1 MRSFKDLDVWKK
13 CRQLRQE
20 IWIVVK
26 TFPAEEKF
34 RLCDQMI
41 RSSRSPS
48 TQIAEGYGR
57 YHFQENVQF
66 CRIAR
71 GSLYEVLDHLTVSLD
86 SQYITSEKHDNI
98 EALTNE
104 CIRLINGYINYLVKA
119 KNISIEGKVDE
130 EYQDYETGQSVNPEN
145 LKSPH

>member
-1 MRSFKDLDVWKK
+1 MRTFKDLEVWKK

-20 IWIVVK
+20 IWNLVK

-34 RLCDQMI
+34 RLSDQMI

-57 YHFQENVQF
+57 YHYQENVQF

-71 GSLYEVLDHLTVSLD
+71 GSLYEVLDHLSVCLD
-86 SQYITSEKHDNI
+86 SEYITSEKHDSLESLI
-98 EALTNE
+98 YES
-104 CIRLINGYINYLVKA
+104 IRLLNGYINYLINS
-119 KNISIEGKVDE
+119 KNESKNGEVND
-130 EYQDYETGQSVNPEN
+130 DYPNYDAS
-145 LKSPH
+145 

>member
-1 MRSFKDLDVWKK
+1 MRTFKDLEVWKK

-20 IWIVVK
+20 IWLLVK
-26 TFPAEEKF
+26 TFPADEKY
-34 RLCDQMI
+34 RLSDQMI

-71 GSLYEVLDHLTVSLD
+71 GSLYEIIDHLSVCLD
-86 SQYITSEKHDNI
+86 SQYITSEKHDAVEN
-98 EALTNE
+98 LTFE
-104 CIRLINGYINYLVKA
+104 CIRLLNGYINYLIKS
-119 KNISIEGKVDE
+119 KNESNNGEVNDN
-130 EYQDYETGQSVNPEN
+130 YQNYETG
-145 LKSPH
+145 

>member
-1 MRSFKDLDVWKK
+1 MRSFKDLEVWKK

-26 TFPAEEKF
+26 SFPTEEKY

-66 CRIAR
+66 CRIGR
-71 GSLYEVLDHLTVSLD
+71 GSLYEILDHLSVSLD
-86 SQYITSEKHDNI
+86 SEYITVEKHDHL

-104 CIRLINGYINYLVKA
+104 CIRLINGYINYLIKA
-119 KNISIEGKVDE
+119 KQSSENGEVNDD
-130 EYQDYETGQSVNPEN
+130 YQDYGTS
-145 LKSPH
+145 

>member
-1 MRSFKDLDVWKK
+1 MRTFKDLEVWKK

-20 IWIVVK
+20 IWILVK
-26 TFPAEEKF
+26 TFPADEKY
-34 RLCDQMI
+34 RLSDQMI

-71 GSLYEVLDHLTVSLD
+71 GSLYEVLDHLSVCLD
-86 SQYITSEKHDNI
+86 SQYITIEKHDAI
-98 EALTNE
+98 ENLIYE
-104 CIRLINGYINYLVKA
+104 CIRLLNGYINYLIKSRNES
-119 KNISIEGKVDE
+119 KNGEVND
-130 EYQDYETGQSVNPEN
+130 EYQNYETG
-145 LKSPH
+145 

>member
-1 MRSFKDLDVWKK
+1 MRTFKDLEVWKK

-20 IWIVVK
+20 IWILVK
-26 TFPAEEKF
+26 SLPTDEKY
-34 RLCDQMI
+34 RLTDQMI

-71 GSLYEVLDHLTVSLD
+71 GSLYEVLDHLSVCID
-86 SQYITSEKHDNI
+86 SEYISSEKHDAI
-98 EALTNE
+98 ENLTFE
-104 CIRLINGYINYLVKA
+104 CIRLLNGYINYLIKS
-119 KNISIEGKVDE
+119 KNESKTGEVNE
-130 EYQDYETGQSVNPEN
+130 EYQNYDMS
-145 LKSPH
+145 

>member
-1 MRSFKDLDVWKK
+1 MRNFKDLEVWKK

-20 IWIVVK
+20 IWILVK
-26 TFPAEEKF
+26 VFPSEEKY
-34 RLCDQMI
+34 RLSDQLI

-71 GSLYEVLDHLTVSLD
+71 GSLYEIIDHLSVCPD
-86 SQYITSEKHDNI
+86 SQYITSENHD
-98 EALTNE
+98 ALENLTYE
-104 CIRLINGYINYLVKA
+104 CIRLLNGYINYLIKT
-119 KNISIEGKVDE
+119 KNESRNGEEND
-130 EYQDYETGQSVNPEN
+130 EYQNYESG
-145 LKSPH
+145 

>member
-1 MRSFKDLDVWKK
+1 MRSFKDLEVWKK

-20 IWIVVK
+20 VWIVVK
-26 TFPAEEKF
+26 SFPPEEKY

-57 YHFQENVQF
+57 YHFQENIQF
-66 CRIAR
+66 CRIGR
-71 GSLYEVLDHLTVSLD
+71 GSLYEILDHLSVSLD
-86 SQYITSEKHDNI
+86 SEYITSEKHDYF

-119 KNISIEGKVDE
+119 KQSIENGEVNDV
-130 EYQDYETGQSVNPEN
+130 YQHYGTG
-145 LKSPH
+145 

>member
-1 MRSFKDLDVWKK
+1 MRTFKDLEVWKK

-20 IWIVVK
+20 IWLLVK
-26 TFPAEEKF
+26 EFPPEEKY
-34 RLCDQMI
+34 RLSDQMI

-71 GSLYEVLDHLTVSLD
+71 GSLYEVLDHLSICLD
-86 SQYITSEKHDNI
+86 SEYITAKKKDTI
-98 EALTNE
+98 ENLTYE
-104 CIRLINGYINYLVKA
+104 CIRLLNGYINYLVKS
-119 KNISIEGKVDE
+119 KNESKNGEVND
-130 EYQDYETGQSVNPEN
+130 EYQNYETG
-145 LKSPH
+145 

>member
-1 MRSFKDLDVWKK
+1 MRSFKDLEVWKK

-26 TFPAEEKF
+26 SFPTEEKY

-57 YHFQENVQF
+57 YHFQENIQF
-66 CRIAR
+66 CRIGR
-71 GSLYEVLDHLTVSLD
+71 GSLYEILDHLSVSLD
-86 SQYITSEKHDNI
+86 SEYLTAENHDHL

-104 CIRLINGYINYLVKA
+104 CIRLINGYINYLIKA
-119 KNISIEGKVDE
+119 KQSSENGEVNDDYQ
-130 EYQDYETGQSVNPEN
+130 EYSTG
-145 LKSPH
+145 

>member
-1 MRSFKDLDVWKK
+1 MRTFKDLEVWKK

-20 IWIVVK
+20 IWHLVK
-26 TFPAEEKF
+26 EFPPEEKY
-34 RLCDQMI
+34 RLSDQMI

-71 GSLYEVLDHLTVSLD
+71 GSLYEVLDHLSICLD
-86 SQYITSEKHDNI
+86 SEYITAEKHDTI
-98 EALTNE
+98 ENLTYE
-104 CIRLINGYINYLVKA
+104 CIRLLNGYINYLIKS
-119 KNISIEGKVDE
+119 KNESKMEK
-130 EYQDYETGQSVNPEN
+130 
-145 LKSPH
+145 

>member
-1 MRSFKDLDVWKK
+1 MRTFKDLEVWKK

-20 IWIVVK
+20 IWILVK
-26 TFPAEEKF
+26 TFPADEKF
-34 RLCDQMI
+34 RLSDQMV

-71 GSLYEVLDHLTVSLD
+71 GSLYEVLDHLSVCLD
-86 SQYITSEKHDNI
+86 SQYITNEKHD
-98 EALTNE
+98 ALENLIYE
-104 CIRLINGYINYLVKA
+104 CIRLLNGYINYLIKT
-119 KNISIEGKVDE
+119 KNESKNGEVND
-130 EYQDYETGQSVNPEN
+130 EYQNYETG
-145 LKSPH
+145 

>member
-1 MRSFKDLDVWKK
+1 MRTFKDLEVWKK

-20 IWIVVK
+20 IWLLVK
-26 TFPAEEKF
+26 TFPADEKY
-34 RLCDQMI
+34 RLSDQMI

-71 GSLYEVLDHLTVSLD
+71 GSLYEIIDHLSVCLD
-86 SQYITSEKHDNI
+86 SQYITSEKHDAVEN
-98 EALTNE
+98 LTFE
-104 CIRLINGYINYLVKA
+104 CIRLLNGYINYLINS
-119 KNISIEGKVDE
+119 KNESKNGEVNDK
-130 EYQDYETGQSVNPEN
+130 YQNYETD
-145 LKSPH
+145 

>member
-1 MRSFKDLDVWKK
+1 MRTFKDLEVWKK

-20 IWIVVK
+20 IWKLVK

-34 RLCDQMI
+34 RLSDQMI

-57 YHFQENVQF
+57 YHYQENVQF

-71 GSLYEVLDHLTVSLD
+71 GSLYEVLDHLSVCLD
-86 SQYITSEKHDNI
+86 SEYIISEKHDSLESLI
-98 EALTNE
+98 YE
-104 CIRLINGYINYLVKA
+104 CIRLLNGYIKYLIKSKNESKNGEVNDESQNYDA
-119 KNISIEGKVDE
+119 S
-130 EYQDYETGQSVNPEN
+130 
-145 LKSPH
+145 

>member
-1 MRSFKDLDVWKK
+1 MRTFKDLEVWKK

-20 IWIVVK
+20 IWILVK
-26 TFPAEEKF
+26 ALPPDEKY
-34 RLCDQMI
+34 RLNDQMI

-71 GSLYEVLDHLTVSLD
+71 GSLYEVLDHLSTCFD
-86 SQYITSEKHDNI
+86 SEYITAEKHDTLEN
-98 EALTNE
+98 LTYE
-104 CIRLINGYINYLVKA
+104 CIRLLNGYINYLINCKKDSKNGEA
-119 KNISIEGKVDE
+119 KDE
-130 EYQDYETGQSVNPEN
+130 YENYEAS
-145 LKSPH
+145 

>member
-1 MRSFKDLDVWKK
+1 MRTFKDLEVWKK

-20 IWIVVK
+20 IWILVK

-34 RLCDQMI
+34 RLSDQII
-41 RSSRSPS
+41 RSSCSAS

-71 GSLYEVLDHLTVSLD
+71 GSLYEVLDHLSVSLD
-86 SQYITSEKHDNI
+86 SQYITSEKHD
-98 EALTNE
+98 ALENLAYE
-104 CIRLINGYINYLVKA
+104 CIRLLNGYINYLIKS
-119 KNISIEGKVDE
+119 KNESKNGEVND
-130 EYQDYETGQSVNPEN
+130 EYQNYESN
-145 LKSPH
+145 

>member
-1 MRSFKDLDVWKK
+1 MRSFKYLEAWKK
-13 CRQLRQE
+13 CRQIRQE

-26 TFPAEEKF
+26 AFPAEGKY
-34 RLCDQMI
+34 RLSDQMI

-86 SQYITSEKHDNI
+86 SVYISPEKHDQF
-98 EALTNE
+98 ETLTIE
-104 CIRLINGYINYLVKA
+104 CIRLINGYINYLIKA
-119 KNISIEGKVDE
+119 KYSSLEGEVND
-130 EYQDYETGQSVNPEN
+130 EYQNYETY
-145 LKSPH
+145 

>member
-1 MRSFKDLDVWKK
+1 MRSFKDLEVWKK

-26 TFPAEEKF
+26 SFPTEEKY

-66 CRIAR
+66 CRIGR
-71 GSLYEVLDHLTVSLD
+71 GSLYEILDHLSVSLD
-86 SQYITSEKHDNI
+86 SEYITVEKHDHL

-104 CIRLINGYINYLVKA
+104 CIRLINGYINYLIKA
-119 KNISIEGKVDE
+119 KQSSENGEVNDDYQ
-130 EYQDYETGQSVNPEN
+130 EYSTG
-145 LKSPH
+145 